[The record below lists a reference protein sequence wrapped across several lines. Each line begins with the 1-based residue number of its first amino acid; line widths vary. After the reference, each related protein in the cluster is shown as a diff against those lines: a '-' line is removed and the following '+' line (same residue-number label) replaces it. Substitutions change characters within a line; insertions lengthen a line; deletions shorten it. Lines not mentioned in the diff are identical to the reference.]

1 MNENIVKSAEISS
14 CAVDENAMQKI
25 NAYAN
30 KELTPEDVY
39 TFKVKL
45 CSNEVDRDLESFT
58 PKALEQLALLFK
70 GKTGIKDHAGKADN
84 QIARIYD
91 TEVITEKEHKT
102 ILGED
107 YTYIEAYAYIMKL
120 PKNEDFIAEI
130 DGGIKK
136 EVSVSCSIAKRLCSV
151 CGESIFGCGHIV
163 GREDAK
169 SGKCCYV
176 RLDEAADAYEFSF
189 VAVPA
194 QRDAGTHKKYEH
206 GEAEKSKNQVLNTL
220 SEVFENII

>member
-14 CAVDENAMQKI
+14 CAVDEAAMQKI
-25 NAYAN
+25 NAHTN
-30 KELTPEDVY
+30 KELKPEDVY

-70 GKTGIKDHAGKADN
+70 GKTGIKDHAARADN

-91 TEVITEKEHKT
+91 TEVIRDKAYKT
-102 ILGED
+102 MLGED
-107 YTYIEAYAYIMKL
+107 YTYIEAKAYIMKL

-136 EVSVSCSIAKRLCSV
+136 EVSVSCSVAKRICSI
-151 CGESIFGCGHIV
+151 CGAVIGNCEHRV
-163 GREDAK
+163 GVADSA
-169 SGKCCYV
+169 GGNTCYA
-176 RLDEAADAYEFSF
+176 RLDEATDAYEFSF

-194 QRDAGTHKKYEH
+194 QRDAGAYKSYEH
-206 GEAEKSKNQVLNTL
+206 GETEKNKNQVLNTL
-220 SEVFENII
+220 SQVFENII